1 MAAPDVKKLA
11 DNDLDS
17 LMARI
22 QEEKKNREEE
32 KRQKIMSSLE
42 EKAKELK
49 AMAAE
54 VGMVCKV
61 EISTSGR
68 GRSTTVRN
76 KVPPK
81 YKNPDNDN
89 EVWTGRG
96 NKPRWVVSKL
106 AAGVA
111 IEDLLINK
119 G

>member
-1 MAAPDVKKLA
+1 MATPDVKTLA
-11 DNDLDS
+11 DDDLDS
-17 LMARI
+17 LMARL
-22 QEEKKNREEE
+22 QEEKRNREEE
-32 KRQKIMSSLE
+32 KRQQILNSLE

-54 VGMVCKV
+54 VGMSCKI
-61 EISTSGR
+61 EISTGGK

-81 YKNPDNDN
+81 YKNPDNEN

-96 NKPRWVVSKL
+96 NKPRWVAAQL
-106 AAGVA
+106 AAGFTMD
-111 IEDLLINK
+111 DLLISK